1 MARVTTVM
9 LVAFMT
15 TFATAAGSEEAAPT
29 ATPTATPSA
38 SSERSLADVARET
51 RLTEDGR
58 TPIVIDEAALRRLAD
73 EGRLTEAAG
82 TPTPTPPT
90 RRSAHGGTA
99 AGGADPSGA
108 AAGGTTRTLAET
120 DEGEARAYW
129 RSLYTRQFELVES
142 IRKEIERLDEEIPG
156 LWRQFYAWDD
166 PAYRDGVIKPKLDAA
181 LERRE
186 KLEQDLVAEQ
196 ARLPEILEEA
206 RRSGALPGWFR
217 DLPKPTPRSE
227 RDDRQP
233 WGVPTV
239 AP

>member
-1 MARVTTVM
+1 MARVTAVM
-9 LVAFMT
+9 LVAIL
-15 TFATAAGSEEAAPT
+15 AAVAGIAGSEEP
-29 ATPTATPSA
+29 TPTPVPTGTPAA
-38 SSERSLADVARET
+38 SGERSLADLARET
-51 RLTEDGR
+51 QLEQPGG
-58 TPIVIDEAALRRLAD
+58 TPIIIDDAALRRLAS
-73 EGRLTEAAG
+73 EGRLTEAG
-82 TPTPTPPT
+82 TPTPMPPA
-90 RRSAHGGTA
+90 RRAVHPGAGEGETGA
-99 AGGADPSGA
+99 AGSPV
-108 AAGGTTRTLAET
+108 GGTTMSLAEA

-129 RSLYTRQFELVES
+129 RSLYARQLELVES
-142 IRKEIERLDEEIPG
+142 IRRQIERLDEEIPG

-186 KLEQDLVAEQ
+186 KLEQDLVTEE
-196 ARLPEILEEA
+196 ARLPEIREEA

-217 DLPKPTPRSE
+217 DLSKPTPVGE